1 MQYPES
7 ISTST
12 DQSISFDLTD
22 HPLGNLLKVATNTNL
37 SVEARL
43 LYVILVLMA
52 WSKGRC
58 WPSQAYQAQALGRSD
73 RAVRNYQQELE
84 KAGLMLI
91 DRTPGRVNYY
101 HPVILAGTHSK
112 TPEPDYRPT
121 PETGCRVT
129 LKEELQNVDN
139 VSPTDDLGTHS
150 PFTPPDQENVNAIQ
164 IPPKSA
170 SKPHRAHSSQP
181 RKPSITPNQIF
192 LVEEIERTTGDT
204 WSRGHF
210 LNLVRQVDEQTIWS
224 ALSVT
229 REKISLESGVNA
241 GAYFTSTLR
250 GMAEIKSLGAHKS
263 SSTPPVSLETTDQS
277 SAQSCSVSEPPVLEE
292 IDPSGLVKGW
302 KIMYRPGDLSA
313 VLSQVQRCLPGW
325 DAQSTWQ
332 TLNLDRAGASEE
344 EVLDE
349 FLDLCALKVQFQSDY
364 SRVDATR

>member
-1 MQYPES
+1 M
-7 ISTST
+7 STHHHTNPSPGPST
-12 DQSISFDLTD
+12 SISFDPTD

-84 KAGLMLI
+84 KVGLMLI
-91 DRTPGRVNYY
+91 ERTPGRVNHY
-101 HPVILAGTHSK
+101 HPAILTGTHSK
-112 TPEPDYRPT
+112 TPEPDNRPT
-121 PETGCRVT
+121 PETGCRIT
-129 LKEELQNVDN
+129 LKEELQNVKN
-139 VSPTDDLGTHS
+139 VLPIDDLGS
-150 PFTPPDQENVNAIQ
+150 PSPSTPPDQENVNAIQ
-164 IPPKSA
+164 TLPKSP
-170 SKPHRAHSSQP
+170 SKPQRGSPPQT
-181 RKPSITPNQIF
+181 RKSFITPDQIF

-210 LNLVRQVDEQTIWS
+210 FNLVRQVDEQTIWS

-250 GMAEIKSLGAHKS
+250 GMAEIQSLGSHKS
-263 SSTPPVSLETTDQS
+263 SSTSPVPETTDRS
-277 SAQSCSVSEPPVLEE
+277 SSQICPVAEPPVLEE

-325 DAQSTWQ
+325 DAQSTWK
-332 TLNLDRAGASEE
+332 TLKFDRAGASEE

-349 FLDLCALKVQFQSDY
+349 FLDLCALKVQFQSNS
-364 SRVDATR
+364 SRRETP